1 MNTNTEQ
8 DLTRGHRK
16 ISMSFLHDEPSKRKH
31 EWMGGKKH
39 YITLLFASVSF
50 VSNDAIFIFNS
61 VSLSGS
67 EGPFLIL

>member
-1 MNTNTEQ
+1 MNTYIEQ

-16 ISMSFLHDEPSKRKH
+16 IAMSFLYDEPSN
-31 EWMGGKKH
+31 KKCKWIAKVVC
-39 YITLLFASVSF
+39 YITLLLASVSF